1 MFCIEV
7 ESMFHDFSLEYITI
21 RLFDEGGV
29 ITNFEGNFM
38 VIGNKR
44 LVRVHFYDK
53 KSKVVMSKYKCV
65 VYSIPLNRRIRK
77 DLIDMLIN
85 LAER

>member
-1 MFCIEV
+1 MNEKYRCGVIGN
-7 ESMFHDFSLEYITI
+7 SI
-21 RLFDEGGV
+21 RLFDKGEV
-29 ITNFEGNFM
+29 VTFFEGNFR

-44 LVRVHFYDK
+44 LVRIQFYNK
-53 KSKVVMSKYKCV
+53 KPKVSMSKYKCV

-77 DLIDMLIN
+77 DLIDILIN